1 MAEIIVRFVFEVIL
15 SSLLA
20 LIGRI
25 GWAVSRVV
33 IPVFTAGHI
42 QVAPPAKN
50 RTVIERWH
58 GLHHLTDGSPIMGER
73 LAAFAGLLILFAGLV
88 IVAFVA
94 RMLR

>member
-15 SSLLA
+15 SGLIA
-20 LIGRI
+20 LIGRV

-33 IPVFTAGHI
+33 IPPLTAGRI
-42 QVAPPAKN
+42 RVAPPPSN
-50 RTVIERWH
+50 RRVIERWH

-73 LAAFAGLLILFAGLV
+73 LAAIAGLLILLAGLV
-88 IVAFVA
+88 AAAFMA

>member
-15 SSLLA
+15 LSLLA
-20 LIGRI
+20 LIGRV
-25 GWAVSRVV
+25 GWAVSRVA
-33 IPVFTAGHI
+33 IPVFTAGRI
-42 QVAPPAKN
+42 RVAPPPNN

-73 LAAFAGLLILFAGLV
+73 LAAMAGLLILFAGLV
-88 IVAFVA
+88 IVAWAA